1 MATTNWIGGT
11 TAVAQITTGTVAA
24 TWAADD
30 TITTTLTDEGGGTQ
44 SVSTTTTSSTISTGV
59 IDPHIIDLNNSTAS
73 LFEVVTWDKLGS
85 TEVRGTADV
94 AGVPFHMDGSVVVA
108 NNGTYLSHDDDTAN
122 AGPNDVNT
130 AANWTNGSGNAG
142 TVPTGTGDIVR
153 ILSHPSDIDV
163 NGQPIS
169 YDIKYSLRDV
179 TPANDAPSR
188 GTSMTEFRLTQ
199 GYRGIIGNP
208 EKAYYWD
215 FAVSQGAGAKTII
228 ESNSPSIWLK
238 GAHTLVQ
245 ILRLPQGENAL
256 RMTTGTIAT
265 INVIGS
271 AVRGKIRIANRITTM
286 TVVDASNNIVLDDES
301 NAITTLNVKGGGLIE
316 IDRGVATAELSNVTI
331 VVTGERP
338 WATKTSNRG
347 ATIFYNGTGQIN
359 LLHNYSGTFDFR
371 QNSTFGVTV
380 ENSEIWSGLIAD
392 RSGGAPVTFNNN
404 GPIIN
409 GGSVI
414 SATAIGTYAI

>member
-1 MATTNWIGGT
+1 MAATNWIGGT
-11 TAVAQITTGTVAA
+11 TGVAQVTTGTVAGS
-24 TWAADD
+24 WVNGN
-30 TITTTLTDEGGGTQ
+30 TITTTLTNEGGGTQ
-44 SVSTTTTSSTISTGV
+44 SVVTTATGSNISTAV
-59 IDPHIIDLNNSTAS
+59 IDPHIIDLNNSTET

-85 TEVRGTADV
+85 TEVRGTADI
-94 AGVPFHMDGSVVVA
+94 AGVPFYMSGSVTGS
-108 NNGTYLSHDDDTAN
+108 GTYGSFADDTAN
-122 AGPNDVNT
+122 AGANDVNT
-130 AANWTNGSGNAG
+130 VGNWESSSGGSGSI
-142 TVPTGTGDIVR
+142 PTSTGDTTR
-153 ILSHPSDIDV
+153 ILAHPDDIDI

-169 YDIKYSLRDV
+169 YDIKYGLRNTNSV
-179 TPANDAPSR
+179 SF
-188 GTSMTEFRLTQ
+188 TEWRLTQ

-215 FAVSQGAGAKTII
+215 FAVTQGTAKTII

-245 ILRLPQGENAL
+245 VLRLPEGENAL
-256 RMTTGTIAT
+256 RMTTGTITT